1 MEPKVCVIM
10 PCYNGEKFIGEAI
23 ESVLNQT
30 YKNWELIIVD
40 DGSTDNSKEVIK
52 RYFNDHRIKYIA
64 HKENRGIPAAR
75 NTGIKASKGEYIA
88 FLDQDDIWLPEKL
101 KEQIETF
108 NMGGDQ
114 ETGLVFSD
122 IMHLIG
128 DETIRPEWPSKYV
141 PNNLRIKSKEEVLKS
156 LFLQNFIP
164 SISVIVRKDCFDRL
178 GLLNENIT
186 GGADDYDFWLRISG
200 HFKIIYINKPFV
212 KKRIHENNY
221 SNMEG
226 FFKDGLHI
234 SNMAIKLYP
243 FLAKYSNK
251 KKGRL
256 YYNYGRYLQ
265 KIGESSKSKEA
276 IQIAILYDHW
286 QLKYYVVYLLCHF
299 GSPGGW
305 ILTKLSH
312 FKSITNAAKSKLYEI
327 SKKSNL
333 YL

>member
-30 YKNWELIIVD
+30 YNNWELIIVD

-52 RYFNDHRIKYIA
+52 RYFNDNRIKYIA

-101 KEQIETF
+101 KEQIEIF
-108 NMGGDQ
+108 NVDRDKQ
-114 ETGLVFSD
+114 IGLVFTD
-122 IMHLIG
+122 IMHLIE

-164 SISVIVRKDCFDRL
+164 SISVIVRKDCFDRK

-186 GGADDYDFWLRISG
+186 GGADDYEFWLRISG
-200 HFKIIYINKPFV
+200 CFKMIYINKPFV

-221 SNMEG
+221 SNMKR
-226 FFKDGLHI
+226 FFKDQLQI
-234 SNMAIKLYP
+234 LNMAIKHYP

-251 KKGRL
+251 KRGRL
-256 YYNYGRYLQ
+256 YYNYARYLQ
-265 KIGESSKSKEA
+265 KSGESSKSKEA
-276 IQIAILYDHW
+276 IHIAILYDHW
-286 QLKYYVVYLLCHF
+286 QLKYYVVYLLSHF
-299 GSPGGW
+299 GSSGGW

-312 FKSITNAAKSKLYEI
+312 FKSITKTSKSKLYEI
-327 SKKSNL
+327 TKKSNMHL
-333 YL
+333 